1 MSFGCVVVYLDG
13 DFVGSRERMIFV
25 RVHDAVFADGHCV
38 GVNLLGDAFRVAR
51 E

>member
-1 MSFGCVVVYLDG
+1 MCYPDG
-13 DFVGSRERMIFV
+13 DLVGIGERMIVV
-25 RVHDAVFADGHCV
+25 RVYDAVLADGHCV